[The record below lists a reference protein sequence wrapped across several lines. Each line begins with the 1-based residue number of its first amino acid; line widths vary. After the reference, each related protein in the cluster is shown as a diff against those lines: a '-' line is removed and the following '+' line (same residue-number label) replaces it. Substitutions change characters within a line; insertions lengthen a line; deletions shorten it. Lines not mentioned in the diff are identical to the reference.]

1 MKKLSLIAL
10 MALALSACSG
20 GGDSNGGVNSGGGD
34 TSTPPA
40 PTVDA
45 FVTYVMGLIGVADE
59 TSSPIAVDAVV
70 ATAPENTEPVA
81 VK

>member
-10 MALALSACSG
+10 TALALSACSG
-20 GGDSNGGVNSGGGD
+20 GGDSNGGVNNGGGD
-34 TSTPPA
+34 SGTPA
-40 PTVDA
+40 TPTIDA
-45 FVTYVMGLIGVADE
+45 FVTYVMGLIGVSDE
-59 TSSPIAVDAVV
+59 TSSPIAVEAVV